1 MAPQKGTLLSTTDFP
16 LYAVRSLGD
25 RHFLVAGGGGQA
37 KTGVPN
43 AVEIYELKLS
53 DNKILSASLCRHDTG
68 IQAVMNCDT
77 FYDGRNH
84 YLATGQDDECHTYSL
99 KYKVVS
105 PEKQSESK
113 DAKVRKRK
121 GESENSSKEKCNNTK
136 HITFDIEPIKHVTTD
151 FAKDGSFQKVVRFG
165 ADNSI
170 LATGGADGFV
180 RVWQYPDMKKIY
192 EVKAHNSDID
202 DLDVSP
208 CGQNIVTVSRDNTGS
223 VWKAKEGKK
232 VSDLV
237 FKKRPSEQYRFRC
250 CRYGNIEGKKGKF
263 NLYTL
268 SIPSKRSSKPSPC
281 YMTLWDP
288 STFKPKKHASTG
300 TEVLSSL
307 AVSDDGIYLGVGTIS
322 GSVSVYV
329 SFSLQRLYHVKEA
342 HSIFVTGVEFMP
354 SSEGARAVTGG
365 QDFTLLSISA
375 DNTIKIH
382 QVAPR
387 GSYSAA
393 WLIAGTLAIIYV
405 IFWLM
410 SSFGI

>member
-53 DNKILSASLCRHDTG
+53 DNKVLSASLCRHDTG
-68 IQAVMNCDT
+68 LQAVMNCDT

-99 KYKVVS
+99 KYKVV
-105 PEKQSESK
+105 PAEKQPESK
-113 DAKVRKRK
+113 EAKVRKRK
-121 GESENSSKEKCNNTK
+121 GETENSSKEKSNDTK
-136 HITFDIEPIKHVTTD
+136 HITFDIEPMKHVTTD

-165 ADNSI
+165 ADHSI

-192 EVKAHNSDID
+192 EVKAHFKT
-202 DLDVSP
+202 VHF
-208 CGQNIVTVSRDNTGS
+208 VTDCHPKPFLKPLFFCLFCPIFQYGLIEGS
-223 VWKAKEGKK
+223 KAKF
-232 VSDLV
+232 S
-237 FKKRPSEQYRFRC
+237 
-250 CRYGNIEGKKGKF
+250 
-263 NLYTL
+263 LYTL

-281 YMTLWDP
+281 YVTLWDP

-300 TEVLSSL
+300 TEVSSSL

-354 SSEGARAVTGG
+354 SSEGSRAVTGG

-393 WLIAGTLAIIYV
+393 WLVVGTLAIIYA